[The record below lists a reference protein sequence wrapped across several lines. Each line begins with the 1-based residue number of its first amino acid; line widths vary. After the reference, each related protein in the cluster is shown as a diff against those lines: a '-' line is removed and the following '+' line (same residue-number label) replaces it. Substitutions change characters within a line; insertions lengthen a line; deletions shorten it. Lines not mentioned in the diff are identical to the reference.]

1 MQQEDFFSYEE
12 RLKTLKIGFMFKSL
26 LNYLFLFIL
35 LVCANTYA
43 AETCSRVAIINYQEV
58 LVDAGSNKKG
68 EGLRYYLEKDS
79 NSHKLLDEY
88 QERNKPT
95 IWGAATS
102 TVGSFMILSG
112 LMQTNESSGFQNKNT
127 LLYGGSILVALSY
140 LTSKT
145 MQYNNEVLLKRAVD
159 QYNKRNLPRIYL
171 SPGDGKGFG
180 VGISQDF

>member
-1 MQQEDFFSYEE
+1 M
-12 RLKTLKIGFMFKSL
+12 LKSL
-26 LNYLFLFIL
+26 IIIFTFLISTVSFS
-35 LVCANTYA
+35 
-43 AETCSRVAIINYQEV
+43 AETCSRIAIINYQEV

-68 EGLRYYLEKDS
+68 EGLRYYLEKDK

-88 QERNKPT
+88 QHKNKPT
-95 IWGAATS
+95 ILGAATS

-112 LMQTNESSGFQNKNT
+112 LMQTNDSSGLQNKNT

-145 MQYNNEVLLKRAVD
+145 VQYNNEVLLKRAVD
-159 QYNKRNLPRIYL
+159 QYNKRNLPRIYF

-180 VGISQDF
+180 VGVTQEF